1 MSRLFAFAHHVA
13 AFALVAA
20 LGVEFVVLR
29 GELTAQRARQVL
41 AADLVFGVSA
51 SAILVVGFLRVFYF
65 EKGASYY
72 FHSIPFIVKITL
84 FAVIGLL
91 SIYPTFAFLSWRKH
105 LKDGHAPAISE
116 RKLRSIRAVIHWEL
130 IAAALL
136 ILCAALM
143 ARGVWVLSLPA
154 SHVL

>member
-1 MSRLFAFAHHVA
+1 MSWLFAFVHHVA

-20 LGVEFVVLR
+20 LTVELVVLR
-29 GELTAQRARQVL
+29 GDLTVHRARQVL
-41 AADLVFGVSA
+41 AADLAFGVSA
-51 SAILVVGFLRVFYF
+51 TAILAVGFLRVFYF

-72 FHSIPFIVKITL
+72 FHSVPFVLKLTL
-84 FAVIGLL
+84 FAVVGLL
-91 SIYPTFAFLSWRKH
+91 SIYPTVEFLSWRKH
-105 LKDGHAPAISE
+105 IKEGRAPAISE

-130 IAAALL
+130 IATALL

-154 SHVL
+154 S